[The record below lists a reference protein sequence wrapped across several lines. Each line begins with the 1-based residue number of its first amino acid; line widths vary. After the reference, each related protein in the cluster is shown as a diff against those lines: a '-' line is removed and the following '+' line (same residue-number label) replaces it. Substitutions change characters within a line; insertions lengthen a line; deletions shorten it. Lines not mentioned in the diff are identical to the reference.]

1 MINFDALFK
10 ISYGLYV
17 VCSGNKEHGNGF
29 ICNTVMQVTADPV
42 QLAVCCN
49 KNNYTAEFIAH
60 SGVLSISVL
69 PESVSPELIGTF
81 GYQSGRDKDK
91 LQGFDVSYGTN
102 DVPVLVS
109 EAIATIEGKVKHTI
123 DVGTHLIYICE
134 ITEATLLSNA
144 NPITYD
150 YYRKI
155 KKGVSPKNAPTYVDE
170 TRLHTTQSTSE
181 KYRCQI
187 CGYIY
192 DNAENDT
199 PFEELP
205 DDWECPVCL
214 AVKAMFEKM

>member
-69 PESVSPELIGTF
+69 PENVSSELIGTF

-91 LQGFDVSYGTN
+91 LQGFDVSYGIDN
-102 DVPVLVS
+102 VPVLLS
-109 EAIATIEGKVKHTI
+109 ETVATIEGKVKQTI

-134 ITEATLLSNA
+134 IIEATLLSNS

-170 TRLHTTQSTSE
+170 TKQHTDETTSE
-181 KYRCQI
+181 KYRCLI

-199 PFEELP
+199 PFEQLP
-205 DDWECPVCL
+205 EDWECPVCR
-214 AVKAMFEKM
+214 AAKAMFEKM

>member
-49 KNNYTAEFIAH
+49 KNNYTAEFIAR

-69 PESVSPELIGTF
+69 PENVSSELIGTF

-91 LQGFDVSYGTN
+91 LQGFNVSYGID
-102 DVPVLVS
+102 DVPVLLS
-109 EAIATIEGKVKHTI
+109 EAVATIEGKVKQTI

-134 ITEATLLSNA
+134 ITEATLLSNS

-170 TRLHTTQSTSE
+170 TKQRTAEATSE
-181 KYRCQI
+181 KYRCLI

-205 DDWECPVCL
+205 EDWECPVCR
-214 AVKAMFEKM
+214 AVKAMFEKI

>member
-17 VCSGNKEHGNGF
+17 VCSGNKKHGNGF

-49 KNNYTAEFIAH
+49 KNNYTSEFISQ
-60 SGVLSISVL
+60 SGVLSISIL
-69 PESVSPELIGTF
+69 PENVSPELIGTF
-81 GYQSGRDKDK
+81 GYQSGREKDK
-91 LQGFDVSYGTN
+91 MQNFNVRYGISE
-102 DVPVLVS
+102 VPVLLS
-109 EAIATIEGKVKHTI
+109 EAVATIECSVKQTV
-123 DVGTHLIYICE
+123 DVGSHLIYVCE
-134 ITEATLLSNA
+134 VVEAVLLNNQ

-170 TRLHTTQSTSE
+170 SKTQTTSTSK
-181 KYRCQI
+181 KYRCLI

-192 DNAENDT
+192 DDAENDT

-205 DDWECPVCL
+205 DDWKCPVCR